1 MKTSELYHAQLEGDV
16 LILTLQSQAQNMA
29 ESAAISE
36 RQRLPSEY
44 IRVAATHAVVDFN
57 QLSYFTSM
65 LLEALLQLWKS
76 VEARNGRMA
85 LYNLA
90 PIGREIISVS
100 HFDRLWPICDTRE
113 QALQAVLADVPR

>member
-1 MKTSELYHAQLEGDV
+1 MTTAELYHAQLEGEV
-16 LILTLQSQAQNMA
+16 LILTLQNQAKYMA
-29 ESAAISE
+29 DSAAISE
-36 RQRLPSEY
+36 RQLLPSEY

-76 VEARNGRMA
+76 VKTRNGRMA
-85 LYNLA
+85 LCNLA
-90 PIGREIISVS
+90 PIGREIIAVP

-113 QALQAVLADVPR
+113 QALQAVLTDTPR